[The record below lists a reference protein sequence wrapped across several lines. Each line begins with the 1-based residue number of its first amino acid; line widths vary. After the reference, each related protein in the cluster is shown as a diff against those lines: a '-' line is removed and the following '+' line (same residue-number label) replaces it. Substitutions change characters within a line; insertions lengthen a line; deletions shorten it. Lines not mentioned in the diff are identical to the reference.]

1 MGTITITTSNSDILY
16 EASATNELGEELVQR
31 SLGGSPDEA
40 VGCIIRELWLQNL
53 LAGRLSMNY
62 EHT

>member
-1 MGTITITTSNSDILY
+1 MGIITITTRNAGCVY
-16 EASATNELGEELVQR
+16 EAKATNELDEELVQR